1 MKTRRSGLRQSM
13 SAPVL
18 TIGLALCFAFLTP
31 ASKLSSASAQVTS
44 PNGSYGILVNQWKD
58 PNSNNISALLGVL
71 NFDGAG
77 ITGSYTIVSTKN
89 GVVSGT
95 WTGTYSGNPD
105 GSNTINLT
113 PDIGGTLTAAVAV
126 TDGGTG
132 LQILVTGGTITKP
145 SQVLTGTGRIQSA
158 QGTMPAGSYGF
169 LLNQWPDASN
179 NPDGYFGI
187 LNLDGAGNATGTY
200 TFVGPDIGQA
210 PFSGTFNGTY
220 SVNPDSTGSLTLTF
234 DFGLSVTEALVVVDG
249 GSGIQLLQTKSG
261 NNNAIV
267 SGTARMQ

>member
-1 MKTRRSGLRQSM
+1 
-13 SAPVL
+13 
-18 TIGLALCFAFLTP
+18 
-31 ASKLSSASAQVTS
+31 
-44 PNGSYGILVNQWKD
+44 
-58 PNSNNISALLGVL
+58 
-71 NFDGAG
+71 
-77 ITGSYTIVSTKN
+77 
-89 GVVSGT
+89 
-95 WTGTYSGNPD
+95 
-105 GSNTINLT
+105 
-113 PDIGGTLTAAVAV
+113 
-126 TDGGTG
+126 
-132 LQILVTGGTITKP
+132 
-145 SQVLTGTGRIQSA
+145 
-158 QGTMPAGSYGF
+158 MPTGSYGF